1 MKYLI
6 NMFEYWLINAI
17 LWFGFQEQ
25 IQVIKLIENILI
37 WTLLVKKCF
46 LIYFPVRLT
55 VTDINF
61 QFECINFTTNK
72 L

>member
-46 LIYFPVRLT
+46 LIYFLVRLT

-61 QFECINFTTNK
+61 HFECINFTTNK